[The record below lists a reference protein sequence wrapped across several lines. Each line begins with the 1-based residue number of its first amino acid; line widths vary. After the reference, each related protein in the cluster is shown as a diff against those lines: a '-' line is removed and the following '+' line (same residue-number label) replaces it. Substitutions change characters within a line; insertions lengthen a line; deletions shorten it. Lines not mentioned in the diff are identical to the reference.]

1 VSRCVLRLHFFVW
14 LLRFV
19 NPRSFWFARDES
31 CNFGRPVVKVKDP
44 EDGSVV
50 VGVVRGRSGAKEGE
64 SW

>member
-1 VSRCVLRLHFFVW
+1 